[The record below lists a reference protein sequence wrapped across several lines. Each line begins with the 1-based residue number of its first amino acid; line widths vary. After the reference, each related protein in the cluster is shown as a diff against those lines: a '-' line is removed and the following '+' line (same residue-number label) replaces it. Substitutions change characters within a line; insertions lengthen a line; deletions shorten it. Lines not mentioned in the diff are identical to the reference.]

1 MSHYFLG
8 IDLGGTVTKAGIY
21 TADGS
26 EIAVT
31 EQALPV
37 LSPQAGFCER
47 DMEALWI
54 ATCQVIRQT
63 LNKAC
68 ALSEYHIAAENIG
81 GISFSAHGK
90 GLYLVDKQGLPVRN
104 GIVSSD
110 SRAQKLVNR
119 WQQEGKDHAAYE
131 RSLQQLW
138 PSHPAALLRW
148 LKENEPE
155 NYQRSGYVLMVHDY
169 IRYRLTGEFTIEETN
184 ISGSNLYNQY
194 NGSFDPQLMAIF
206 AIEEVMEK
214 TAPIIGSA
222 DLAGHVSEDA
232 ANACGLKAGTPVFG
246 GMFDVVGAA
255 LTSGLH
261 DSRQLSAVAGTWS
274 IATRIFEAITPSE
287 YPYVW
292 GKYCIPGTY
301 FVHEG
306 SPTSAS
312 NLAWFVK
319 QFLPE
324 LPNSY
329 QTLNQWAALGYEKSE
344 DILFFPWLYGS
355 NHSANLSGGL
365 LGLSGITISKT
376 LCTPFIREWFFHIF
390 CIRTRFW
397 RWMTPSTVS
406 ALPVARHIPL
416 FGCRCSAMPVICHWK
431 LSIFSNPAAGQRRCV
446 RRWGATIT
454 TGLKRRSAPARPLSP
469 ACSPMLKNIS
479 DYGRVLTNSNRSLKR
494 SAR

>member
-21 TADGS
+21 TAEGR

-47 DMEALWI
+47 DMEALW
-54 ATCQVIRQT
+54 AVTCQVIHQT
-63 LNKAC
+63 LNA
-68 ALSEYHIAAENIG
+68 AHTAAGVSPEHIR

-90 GLYLVDKQGLPVRN
+90 GLYLVDKQGQPVRH

-110 SRAQKLVNR
+110 SRAQALVSR
-119 WQQEGKDHAAYE
+119 WQKEGKAHQAYE
-131 RSLQQLW
+131 LSLQQLW

-148 LKENEPE
+148 LKENEAE
-155 NYQRSGYVLMVHDY
+155 NYHRSGYVLMAHDY
-169 IRYRLTGEFTIEETN
+169 IRYRLTGEFTTEETN

-194 NGSFDPQLMAIF
+194 SGNFDPQLMKIF
-206 AIEEVMEK
+206 GIEEVAEK

-222 DLAGHVSEDA
+222 ELAGYISQQA
-232 ANACGLKAGTPVFG
+232 AQASGLKRGTPVFG

-261 DSRQLSAVAGTWS
+261 DSHQLSAVAGTWS
-274 IATRIFEAITPSE
+274 IATRVFEGVQPSD

-312 NLAWFVK
+312 NLAWFVQ
-319 QFLPE
+319 QFLPN
-324 LPNSY
+324 LPDSY

-365 LGLSGITISKT
+365 LGLSGHHTTQDIVYAIYQGIVFSHLLHQDKILALGDNTD
-376 LCTPFIREWFFHIF
+376 CIRFTGGPTHSAIWMQIF
-390 CIRTRFW
+390 CDA
-397 RWMTPSTVS
+397 SN
-406 ALPVARHIPL
+406 LPLEIVDIQQS
-416 FGCRCSAMPVICHWK
+416 GCRAAALCAAVGSGYYSGFEQAIAASPPPITRLLPNAEKYSMLRARFEKFKRIAEA
-431 LSIFSNPAAGQRRCV
+431 LSSV
-446 RRWGATIT
+446 
-454 TGLKRRSAPARPLSP
+454 
-469 ACSPMLKNIS
+469 M
-479 DYGRVLTNSNRSLKR
+479 
-494 SAR
+494 